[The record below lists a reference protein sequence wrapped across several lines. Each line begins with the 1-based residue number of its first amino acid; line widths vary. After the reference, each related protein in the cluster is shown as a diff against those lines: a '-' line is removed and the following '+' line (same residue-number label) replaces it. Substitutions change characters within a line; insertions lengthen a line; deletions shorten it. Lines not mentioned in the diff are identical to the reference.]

1 MIQPE
6 VSRPLACTSGCT
18 AFQSASH
25 RGTRA
30 TTAQRHAGAGLCSAR
45 VLRSA
50 PVLAVLAGVLLA
62 APASAQTL
70 ADCQKHRH
78 YGRTNE
84 ALACYTA
91 LSGRRDAHMI
101 AEGLWG
107 LGLYQ
112 EANTAFRQAVA
123 INPKSAEIRTRW
135 GRLFLERY
143 NGVEAEKLFKEA
155 LELQPDY
162 PPALVGMAIAAAEH
176 FEAKATEFAEQAL
189 KADPKNLEAQEVLA
203 RLALEDISF
212 DKARKEAEKAIQ
224 ISADSLDAMAILATL
239 EILEDKPVTWLAR
252 MDAVNPVYAQGYHL
266 IGHQLQLNRRYLDAI
281 EYLKTAIKKD
291 PTYFAAHSELG
302 ITYMRLGREDEAR
315 RHLELAHNN
324 GYRDAA
330 TTNSLRLMDSY
341 KNFVTVAGKRSEVR
355 LDKKEADLLRLYILP
370 ELEKA
375 VATYEKKY
383 KVRLDEKVKLEVYP
397 NHEDFAVRT
406 LGLPGLGALGVT
418 FGSVVAM
425 DSPSGRPPGSFH
437 WASTMWHELSHVF
450 VLTATKHRV
459 PRWFTEGVAVHEETA
474 VAPDWGDRLDPTV
487 LGAIRDKKLLPIA
500 TLDRGFIRPTYPMQ
514 VIVSYFQAGR
524 ICDYINQKWGFQKI
538 LDMMNQ
544 FAKNTPTPKVIE
556 DQLGMKP
563 EAFDKE
569 FLAWLEKQVAT
580 PLAKFADWTKRI
592 RVVAA
597 AAKEKRHDD
606 VIKEGLEIRDWFT
619 DYVEA
624 GNVYEF
630 LADAYTAKGDKKS
643 AMGEL
648 ERYAKVG
655 GRNPESLKKLAAL
668 YEENGRPKDAMAV
681 LEKLN
686 FIYPVADPEMHRKYG
701 ELSLNHGS
709 VEIAIREFQAS
720 LASKPVDIAASH
732 YNLAQ
737 AYVKADR
744 TDDAFEQVLL
754 ALEAAPGYR
763 PAQKLLLELNS
774 KKKAKL

>member
-1 MIQPE
+1 MQCG
-6 VSRPLACTSGCT
+6 VSTIRSWFGGPVATGSRMV
-18 AFQSASH
+18 F
-25 RGTRA
+25 RG
-30 TTAQRHAGAGLCSAR
+30 
-45 VLRSA
+45 V
-50 PVLAVLAGVLLA
+50 
-62 APASAQTL
+62 AQTAVAVAMVVAIQATPMSGQSL
-70 ADCQKHRH
+70 ADCQQHRH

-84 ALACYTA
+84 ARTCYSALTA
-91 LSGRRDAHMI
+91 RRDAHMM

-107 LGLYQ
+107 LGQYQ
-112 EANTAFRQAVA
+112 DANNAFRQAVSL
-123 INPKSAEIRTRW
+123 NPKSAEIRTRW

-143 NGVEAEKLFKEA
+143 NGSEAEKLFKEA
-155 LELQPDY
+155 LELQPNY
-162 PPALVGMAIAAAEH
+162 PPAMVGMAMAAAEH
-176 FEAKATEFAEQAL
+176 FETKASEFAEQAL
-189 KADPKNLEAQEVLA
+189 KADPKNLEAQELLA

-212 DKARKEAEKAIQ
+212 DKARTEAEKALQ
-224 ISADSLDAMAILATL
+224 ISPDALNAMAILATL
-239 EILEDKPVTWLAR
+239 EILEDRPVTWLAK
-252 MDAVNPVYAQGYHL
+252 MDKVNPVYAQGYHL

-291 PTYFAAHSELG
+291 PSDYAAHSELG
-302 ITYMRLGREDEAR
+302 ITYMRLGFEDQAR
-315 RHLELAHNN
+315 QHLELAHLN
-324 GYRDAA
+324 GWRDAA
-330 TTNSLRLMDSY
+330 TTNSLRLIDSY
-341 KNFVTVAGKRSEVR
+341 KNFTTIPGQRSEVR
-355 LDKKEADLLRLYILP
+355 LDKKEADLLKLYILP

-383 KVRLDEKVKLEVYP
+383 KMKFDEKVKLEVYP

-418 FGSVVAM
+418 FGTVVAM

-459 PRWFTEGVAVHEETA
+459 PRWFTEGLAVHEETA

-487 LGAIRDKKLLPIA
+487 LGAIRDKKLLPVA
-500 TLDRGFIRPTYPMQ
+500 TLDRGFIRPSYPMQ

-524 ICDYINQKWGFQKI
+524 ICDYINQKWGFQKL

-544 FAKNTPTPKVIE
+544 FARNTPTPKVIE

-580 PLAKFADWTKRI
+580 PLSRFSEWTKRI
-592 RVVAA
+592 RVVAT

-606 VIKEGLEIRDWFT
+606 VIKDGLEIRDWFT

-655 GRNPESLKKLAAL
+655 GRSPEALKKLAGL

-686 FIYPVADPEMHRKYG
+686 FIYPVGDAEMHRKYG

-709 VEIAIREFQAS
+709 VQVAIREFQAS
-720 LASKPVDIAASH
+720 LASKPVDVAASH

-737 AYVKADR
+737 AYLKANR
-744 TDDAFEQVLL
+744 TDDAFDEVLL
-754 ALEAAPGYR
+754 SLEAAPGYR

>member
-1 MIQPE
+1 MSRWFESGARFGRCVVIAAAIASSACAQPGA
-6 VSRPLACTSGCT
+6 SRPAP
-18 AFQSASH
+18 AQPAAASA
-25 RGTRA
+25 TP
-30 TTAQRHAGAGLCSAR
+30 L
-45 VLRSA
+45 
-50 PVLAVLAGVLLA
+50 P
-62 APASAQTL
+62 PASAR
-70 ADCQKHRH
+70 AVEECHKHRH
-78 YGRTNE
+78 YGRVEQART
-84 ALACYTA
+84 CYA
-91 LSGRRDAHMI
+91 NLSGRRDAYLV

-107 LGLYQ
+107 LGQ
-112 EANTAFRQAVA
+112 FQQANTAFRQAVA
-123 INPKSAEIRTRW
+123 LNPNTAEIRTRW

-155 LELQPDY
+155 LQLLPDY
-162 PPALVGMAIAAAEH
+162 PPALVGMAIAASEH

-189 KADPKNLEAQEVLA
+189 KADPKNVEAQEVLA

-212 DKARKEAEKAIQ
+212 DKARKEAEKALQ
-224 ISADSLDAMAILATL
+224 LNGDSLDAMAVLGILEL
-239 EILEDKPVTWLAR
+239 LEDKPVTWLAK
-252 MDAVNPVYAQGYHL
+252 MDQVNPVYAPGYHL
-266 IGHQLQLNRRYLDAI
+266 VGHQLQLNRRYLEAI
-281 EYLKTAIKKD
+281 EYLKEAIKRD
-291 PTYFAAHSELG
+291 PTYYAAHSELG
-302 ITYMRLGREDEAR
+302 ITYMRLSMEDEAR
-315 RHLELAHNN
+315 RHLEIAHNN
-324 GYRDAA
+324 GWRDAA
-330 TTNSLRLMDSY
+330 TTNSLRLMDTY
-341 KNFVTVAGKRSEVR
+341 KNFVTVAGQRSEVR
-355 LDKKEADLLRLYILP
+355 LDKKEAELLKLYILP

-383 KVRLDEKVKLEVYP
+383 KVAIKEKVRLEVYP

-406 LGLPGLGALGVT
+406 LGLPGLGALGVA
-418 FGSVVAM
+418 FGNVVAM

-450 VLTATKHRV
+450 VLSATKHRV
-459 PRWFTEGVAVHEETA
+459 PRWFTEGLAVHEETA

-487 LGAIRDKKLLPIA
+487 LSAVRDKKLLPVA

-524 ICDYINQKWGFQKI
+524 ICDYIAEKWGFQKL

-569 FLAWLEKQVAT
+569 FLAWLEKQLAT
-580 PLAKFADWTKRI
+580 PLAKFADWTKRV
-592 RVVAA
+592 RVIAT

-606 VIKEGLEIRDWFT
+606 VIKDGVEIRDWFA

-624 GNVYEF
+624 GNIYEF
-630 LADAYTAKGDKKS
+630 LAEAYTAKGDKKS
-643 AMGEL
+643 AMSEL

-655 GRNPESLKKLAAL
+655 GRNPEALKKLAGL
-668 YEENGRPKDAMAV
+668 YEEHSRPKDAIAV

-686 FIYPVADPEMHRKYG
+686 YIYPVADAEMHRKYG
-701 ELSLNHGS
+701 ELSLAHGS
-709 VEIAIREFQAS
+709 VSIAVREFQAS
-720 LASKPVDIAASH
+720 LASKPVDVAASH

-737 AYVKADR
+737 AYVKANR

-774 KKKAKL
+774 KKKAN